1 MLTKKERERILR
13 DYPETI
19 SKEQFY
25 KLCQISKNRARELLI
40 RGVVPCQ
47 ITKRATHKYVIA
59 TLDVIAYLES
69 LPRIRRKRGS
79 AATMPRQTRSV
90 TLTQV
95 PPALGRS
102 APGALRRNAGAL
114 PGCDG
119 SPADQRRHR
128 LCRHHHHQ
136 VVQ

>member
-47 ITKRATHKYVIA
+47 ITG
-59 TLDVIAYLES
+59 E
-69 LPRIRRKRGS
+69 
-79 AATMPRQTRSV
+79 
-90 TLTQV
+90 
-95 PPALGRS
+95 PPTS
-102 APGALRRNAGAL
+102 M
-114 PGCDG
+114 
-119 SPADQRRHR
+119 
-128 LCRHHHHQ
+128 
-136 VVQ
+136 